1 MCGKA
6 RAFEPDMH
14 AVGEQDTFEFEDG
27 IAGFETETAGQLVV
41 GDEIGPRD
49 EHTPGAA
56 PFEQGGLGV
65 GTDDERL
72 DDLRSGDDGAAAPPF
87 DATVDEQFPKCLT
100 DGFAGDVESCGEIA
114 FGRDLISHAELVE
127 EALDLAAHDLVLE
140 GARFAND
147 GGHTSS
153 VTEFRSIPTVH
164 RAFAEPPPYGL
175 DHPSLSSPCES

>member
-1 MCGKA
+1 
-6 RAFEPDMH
+6 
-14 AVGEQDTFEFEDG
+14 
-27 IAGFETETAGQLVV
+27 
-41 GDEIGPRD
+41 
-49 EHTPGAA
+49 A

-65 GTDDERL
+65 GTDDEGL

-87 DATVDEQFPKCLT
+87 DATVDEQFPQCLT
-100 DGFAGDVESCGEIA
+100 DGFAGDVESGGEIA
-114 FGRDLISHAELVE
+114 FGGDLISHAELVE

-164 RAFAEPPPYGL
+164 RAFAEPSPYGL
-175 DHPSLSSPCES
+175 DHPPLSSPCES